1 MIVQCTHSVELNKL
15 SWYISEKFKIPT
27 DCVLSVKSL
36 IYLQKQYN
44 FLLFKFNTFYH
55 DRKCRFFYLFRWST
69 VFDWPIPNFYVV
81 SHPVHSYG
89 RVRAKPGPLYLQ
101 RSPSWSDQS
110 GQKINN
116 FFFFLWLNF
125 SLKIG
130 TQVNFASTLHWR
142 YQIDEGQFVTLTVYK
157 PKIWRE
163 FASIYNWGQ
172 LLFQVGPFKN
182 ILLN

>member
-1 MIVQCTHSVELNKL
+1 MGCSKLTIFIFLNNHIHDRTHSVELNKL

-36 IYLQKQYN
+36 IYLQKQLYN

-55 DRKCRFFYLFRWST
+55 DRKCRFFFSLGDL
-69 VFDWPIPNFYVV
+69 FDWPIPNFYVV
-81 SHPVHSYG
+81 FHPVHSYG

-116 FFFFLWLNF
+116 FFFFCGWI
-125 SLKIG
+125 S
-130 TQVNFASTLHWR
+130 V
-142 YQIDEGQFVTLTVYK
+142 
-157 PKIWRE
+157 
-163 FASIYNWGQ
+163 
-172 LLFQVGPFKN
+172 
-182 ILLN
+182 